1 MRRNRNS
8 LHWLPK
14 TLAAGLIL
22 LVFLFGLSR
31 LDRGSSEL
39 QRQQLEDSIR
49 RTCVACY
56 ATEGVYPPNLEYL
69 QQHCGLQVDQSRYTV
84 FYEIF
89 AENLMPEITVVS
101 NES

>member
-1 MRRNRNS
+1 MI
-8 LHWLPK
+8 
-14 TLAAGLIL
+14 LA
-22 LVFLFGLSR
+22 VFLISLAK

-49 RTCVACY
+49 RSCVACY

-69 QQHCGLQVDQSRYTV
+69 EEHYGLQIDRSRYTV

-101 NES
+101 SES

>member
-1 MRRNRNS
+1 MRREKRS
-8 LHWLPK
+8 ARWVVK
-14 TLAAGLIL
+14 L
-22 LVFLFGLSR
+22 LVPCVILTAFLFGLSR
-31 LDRGSSEL
+31 LERGSSEL

-56 ATEGVYPPNLEYL
+56 ATEGVYPPNLTYL
-69 QQHCGLQVDQSRYTV
+69 EEHYGIQIDRSRYAV

>member
-1 MRRNRNS
+1 MKKNRRS
-8 LHWLPK
+8 LRWLPK
-14 TLAAGLIL
+14 ALLAAVIL
-22 LVFLFGLSR
+22 AAFLVGLSR
-31 LDRGSSEL
+31 LEHGSSEL

-56 ATEGVYPPNLEYL
+56 ATEGVYPPDLAYLEEHYGI
-69 QQHCGLQVDQSRYTV
+69 QIDRSRYAV

-101 NES
+101 NET

>member
-1 MRRNRNS
+1 MKRNKRS

-14 TLAAGLIL
+14 ALAVGLIL
-22 LVFLFGLSR
+22 LVFLVGLSR
-31 LDRGSSEL
+31 LERGSSEL
-39 QRQQLEDSIR
+39 QRQQLEDTIR

-56 ATEGVYPPNLEYL
+56 ATEGVYPPTLDYL
-69 QQHCGLQVDQSRYTV
+69 QQHYGLQLDRSRYTV

>member
-1 MRRNRNS
+1 MKKTRN

-14 TLAAGLIL
+14 AAVVLLIL
-22 LVFLFGLSR
+22 AVFLISLAK

-49 RTCVACY
+49 RSCVACY

-69 QQHCGLQVDQSRYTV
+69 EEHYGLQIDRSRYTV

-101 NES
+101 SES

>member
-1 MRRNRNS
+1 MI
-8 LHWLPK
+8 
-14 TLAAGLIL
+14 LIL
-22 LVFLFGLSR
+22 AVFLISLAK

-49 RTCVACY
+49 RSCVACY

-69 QQHCGLQVDQSRYTV
+69 EEHYGLQIDRSRYTV

-101 NES
+101 SES

>member
-1 MRRNRNS
+1 MKKTRN

-14 TLAAGLIL
+14 AAVVILIL
-22 LVFLFGLSR
+22 AVFLISLAK

-49 RTCVACY
+49 RSCVACY

-69 QQHCGLQVDQSRYTV
+69 EEHYGLQIDRSRYTV

-101 NES
+101 SES

>member
-1 MRRNRNS
+1 MKKNRRS

-14 TLAAGLIL
+14 AAVVILIL
-22 LVFLFGLSR
+22 AVFLISLAK

-56 ATEGVYPPNLEYL
+56 ATEGVYPPTLAYLEDNYGI
-69 QQHCGLQVDQSRYTV
+69 QIDRSRYAV

-89 AENLMPEITVVS
+89 AENLMPDITIL
-101 NES
+101 EK

>member
-1 MRRNRNS
+1 M
-8 LHWLPK
+8 L
-14 TLAAGLIL
+14 LIL
-22 LVFLFGLSR
+22 AVFLISLAK

-49 RTCVACY
+49 RSCVACY

-69 QQHCGLQVDQSRYTV
+69 EEHYGLQIDRSRYTV

-101 NES
+101 SES

>member
-1 MRRNRNS
+1 MKKNRRS
-8 LHWLPK
+8 LRWLPK
-14 TLAAGLIL
+14 VLLAALIL
-22 LVFLFGLSR
+22 TAFLFSLSR
-31 LDRGSSEL
+31 LEQGSSEL

-56 ATEGVYPPNLEYL
+56 ATEGVYPPDLAYLEEHYGI
-69 QQHCGLQVDQSRYTV
+69 QIDRSRYAV

-101 NES
+101 NET

>member
-1 MRRNRNS
+1 MKKTRN

-14 TLAAGLIL
+14 VAVVILIL
-22 LVFLFGLSR
+22 AVFLISLAK

-49 RTCVACY
+49 RSCVACY

-69 QQHCGLQVDQSRYTV
+69 EEHYGLQIDRSRYTV

-101 NES
+101 SES

>member
-1 MRRNRNS
+1 MKKTRRS

-14 TLAAGLIL
+14 ALLAALIL
-22 LVFLFGLSR
+22 TAFLFGLSR
-31 LDRGSSEL
+31 LENGSSEL

-56 ATEGVYPPNLEYL
+56 ATEGVYPPTLEYL
-69 QQHCGLQVDQSRYTV
+69 EDHYGVQIDRSRYAV

>member
-1 MRRNRNS
+1 MKKTRN

-14 TLAAGLIL
+14 AAVVILIL
-22 LVFLFGLSR
+22 AVFLISLAK

-56 ATEGVYPPNLEYL
+56 ATEGVYPPTLEYL
-69 QQHCGLQVDQSRYTV
+69 EDHYGVQIDRSRYAV

>member
-1 MRRNRNS
+1 MRRNKRS

-14 TLAAGLIL
+14 TLIVGLIL

-31 LDRGSSEL
+31 LERGSSEL

-56 ATEGVYPPNLEYL
+56 ATEGVYPPNLDYL
-69 QQHCGLQVDQSRYTV
+69 QQHYGLQVDQSRYTV